1 MKHSPQPVHPENKRP
16 FRRLAAALLSA
27 ALLCLPA
34 PALAEGELRLYNWFE
49 YIPQELLDKFAAEHN
64 VEVTQDTYDSN
75 EALLA
80 RLKSGVTGY
89 DIAVPGDY
97 MVAILIAEGLLEE
110 VRPDQLSNFKN
121 VAPEWADVYFD
132 PGRRFSVPYQWGSTS
147 FQVDTSVYD
156 GDIDTLKVLFDPPP
170 ELRGKVNMFKSHDEV
185 VKLALFYLGLPQC
198 NENPEDLK
206 KLRDLLTA
214 QKPHVLSYN
223 TDGAKEVLVS
233 GDAAAG
239 MNFNGFGMKARL
251 EKPTLKYAFP
261 REGMVGWQDNL
272 VVPKGAPNIENA
284 KLFMNFLM
292 DPENQAA
299 LTNFTKY
306 TSPLKADLVAPH
318 LDSELTSAPELNP
331 PPHAKAEF
339 VPPCSKEVTRLYDR
353 IWTDLLK

>member
-1 MKHSPQPVHPENKRP
+1 MKPETKPDSPKPV
-16 FRRLAAALLSA
+16 RRLAAFLLAA
-27 ALLCLPA
+27 ALCAPA
-34 PALAEGELRLYNWFE
+34 PALAAGELRLYNWFE
-49 YIPQELLDKFAAEHN
+49 YIPQELLEKFSRQHD

-97 MVAILIAEGLLEE
+97 MVAILIQEGLLEE
-110 VRPDQLSNFKN
+110 VRPDQLANFKN

-132 PGRRFSVPYQWGSTS
+132 PGRRYSVPYQWGSTS
-147 FQVDTSVYD
+147 FQVDTAVYG
-156 GDIDTLKVLFDPPP
+156 GDIDTLKILFDPPP

-185 VKLALFYLGLPQC
+185 IKLALLYLGLPQC
-198 NENPEDLK
+198 NENPRDLQ
-206 KLRDLLTA
+206 KLRDLLVG

-239 MNFNGFGMKARL
+239 MNFNGFSMKARL
-251 EKPTLKYAFP
+251 EKSTLKYAYP

-272 VVPKGAPNIENA
+272 VVPKDAPNLGNA
-284 KLFMNFLM
+284 KLFMNFML

-299 LTNFTKY
+299 LTNFAKY
-306 TSPLKADLVAPH
+306 TSPLKAELVAPH
-318 LDSELTSAPELNP
+318 LDADLISAPELNP
-331 PPHAKAEF
+331 PAHARAEF